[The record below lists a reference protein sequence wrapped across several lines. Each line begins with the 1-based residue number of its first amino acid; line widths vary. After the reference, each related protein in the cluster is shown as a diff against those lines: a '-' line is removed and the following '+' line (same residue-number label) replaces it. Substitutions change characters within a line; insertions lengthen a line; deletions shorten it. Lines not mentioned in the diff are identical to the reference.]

1 METEERDELND
12 LIKNFAHLDPGDY
25 VRSEE
30 LGLKMDFRDAVPTL
44 ESIRSLYRRV
54 ADSELEL
61 ATDGALSA
69 LLSDARSIR
78 NLLVE
83 IIDFDVTA
91 GGASDQRQ
99 DILHHRLPNLH
110 DGALANSGPLI
121 ALSFAWTGGGDLER
135 TRREVREK
143 NDEMNAM
150 LADTSAKLAERM
162 EAADAVVSALQDKAA
177 EEGVADRALYFERA
191 ADEYKDDKA
200 TWLKWARRVAIFGG
214 GLGFANVVAVVFSI
228 YQGWID
234 DTSSA
239 IQIAI
244 AKLVLFSFVYYVLVW
259 LVRMYRAAAHNEIVN
274 RHRFRAMRSFETF
287 VAATRDD
294 QTKQAVLLRAT
305 ESIFDHQSSGLSPG
319 LGKDASASRFL
330 EIVRGVPPSTGD
342 D

>member
-1 METEERDELND
+1 MEAEERHELNN
-12 LIKNFAHLDPGDY
+12 LIKNIANLDPGEF

-44 ESIRSLYRRV
+44 ESIRSLYQRV
-54 ADSELEL
+54 LDSELDL
-61 ATDGALSA
+61 ATDPVLGAL
-69 LLSDARSIR
+69 LDDAREIR
-78 NLLVE
+78 KLLIE
-83 IIDFDVTA
+83 IVHFDVTA
-91 GGASDQRQ
+91 GGASDQRE
-99 DILHHRLPNLH
+99 DILHQRLPNLH
-110 DGALANSGPLI
+110 SSALTNSGPLI
-121 ALSFAWTGGGDLER
+121 ALSFAWTGGGDLEK
-135 TRREVREK
+135 TRLEVREK
-143 NDEMNAM
+143 NDAMNAM
-150 LADTSAKLAERM
+150 LAETSAKLAERM

-177 EEGVADRALYFERA
+177 EEGVADHALLFEKA
-191 ADEYKDDKA
+191 ADEYEDDKA
-200 TWLKWARRVAIFGG
+200 TWLRWARRVAIFGG
-214 GLGFANVVAVVFSI
+214 ALGFVNVLAVVFSI

-319 LGKDASASRFL
+319 LGKDPSASRFL
-330 EIVRGVPPSTGD
+330 EIVRGVPPSTGED
-342 D
+342 